1 MKETNTQNKERN
13 IKADVIRG
21 FAIITVIIGHCIQN
35 GNGWYYF
42 IDGAYWGNKVYQFI
56 YSFHMPLF
64 MLLAGW
70 FAYYSIKK
78 VEGDRKAQWKLLG
91 KRAFTYITPIFLWT
105 LFEFARGEIMR
116 VSQGEAPTAFGTLF
130 AWFVTY
136 FLTNLWFLWAI
147 LICLIIVFVMHL
159 YLEDNV
165 PLYVLGFCSFYIL
178 PDAANLGVYKYLIP
192 YYIAAFYMN
201 MCLDRFANREEP
213 ENKDEEESIGNR
225 IYSIISKLI
234 TSYKSKPNMYLIIS
248 AVVFAILFIF
258 YNSQTFIYVSGY
270 RVSRTGFIKKVILD
284 TYRMVIGF
292 AGSTFFMILWD
303 RIIEHFKGCK
313 WRLLTAFGRN
323 SLGIY
328 ILQGYYI
335 LIVMASYTNNLT
347 WIKWYHIPIEVVII
361 STVSLITAMIL
372 GKIPVIKILVGKL

>member
-1 MKETNTQNKERN
+1 MKEIERPKKDRN

-42 IDGAYWGNKVYQFI
+42 IDGAYWSNKVYQFI

-105 LFEFARGEIMR
+105 LFEFLRGEIMR
-116 VSQGEAPTAFGTLF
+116 VSQGEARTPMSTMFI
-130 AWFVTY
+130 WFVNY
-136 FLTNLWFLWAI
+136 FITNLWFLWAV

-159 YLEDNV
+159 YLEDNI
-165 PLYVLGFCSFYIL
+165 PLYVVAFCSFYIL

-192 YYIAAFYMN
+192 YYVAAFYVN
-201 MCLDRFANREEP
+201 MCLDKFSNIK
-213 ENKDEEESIGNR
+213 ENENEEEESLGNKAYR
-225 IYSIISKLI
+225 LINKLI
-234 TSYKSKPNMYLIIS
+234 ASYKNKPNMYLVIL
-248 AVVFAILFIF
+248 AVMFGVMFLF

-270 RVSRTGFIKKVILD
+270 RVSRTGFVKKVILD
-284 TYRMVIGF
+284 TYRTVIGF
-292 AGSTFFMILWD
+292 VGSAFFMILWD
-303 RIIEHFKGCK
+303 RIVDRFKDCK
-313 WRLLTAFGRN
+313 WHLLTAFGRN

-347 WIKWYHIPIEVVII
+347 WIRWYHIPIEVVII
-361 STVSLITAMIL
+361 STVSLITAIIL
-372 GKIPVIKILVGKL
+372 GKIPVVKILVGKI

>member
-1 MKETNTQNKERN
+1 MTQNKDRN

-42 IDGAYWGNKVYQFI
+42 IDGIYWKNKVYQFI

-78 VEGDRKAQWKLLG
+78 VEGDRKAQWRLLG
-91 KRAFTYITPIFLWT
+91 KRAFTYIIPIFLWT
-105 LFEFARGEIMR
+105 FFEFARGEIMR
-116 VSQGEAPTAFGTLF
+116 VSQGETPTEFGTLF
-130 AWFVTY
+130 VWFISY

-147 LICLIIVFVMHL
+147 FICLIIVFVMHL
-159 YLEDNV
+159 YLEDNI

-192 YYIAAFYMN
+192 YYIAAFYVN
-201 MCLDRFANREEP
+201 MCLDRYVNAKEIENNDGEEP
-213 ENKDEEESIGNR
+213 IGKKVYLLIN
-225 IYSIISKLI
+225 KLI
-234 TSYKSKPNMYLIIS
+234 VSYKSRPGMYLIIS
-248 AVVFAILFIF
+248 AVVFGILFIF

-270 RVSRTGFIKKVILD
+270 RVSRAGFVKKVILD
-284 TYRMVIGF
+284 AYRMVIGF
-292 AGSTFFMILWD
+292 AGSAFFMILWD
-303 RIIEHFKGCK
+303 RIVDRYKDCK

-347 WIKWYHIPIEVVII
+347 WIRWYHIPIEVVII
-361 STVSLITAMIL
+361 STVSLITAIVL
-372 GKIPVIKILVGKL
+372 GKIPVVKILVGKI

>member
-1 MKETNTQNKERN
+1 
-13 IKADVIRG
+13 
-21 FAIITVIIGHCIQN
+21 
-35 GNGWYYF
+35 
-42 IDGAYWGNKVYQFI
+42 
-56 YSFHMPLF
+56 
-64 MLLAGW
+64 
-70 FAYYSIKK
+70 
-78 VEGDRKAQWKLLG
+78 
-91 KRAFTYITPIFLWT
+91 
-105 LFEFARGEIMR
+105 
-116 VSQGEAPTAFGTLF
+116 
-130 AWFVTY
+130 
-136 FLTNLWFLWAI
+136 
-147 LICLIIVFVMHL
+147 
-159 YLEDNV
+159 
-165 PLYVLGFCSFYIL
+165 
-178 PDAANLGVYKYLIP
+178 
-192 YYIAAFYMN
+192 MN